1 MANLLLFREKF
12 DEAYRKLHGEVPQEG
27 EEGFKDMT
35 MAFLMCWMIWKEA
48 EEVGA
53 KAEREEYAVTMRE
66 ALEELGVILH
76 YLQSSKFSWPDKD
89 YVHVR
94 SDILP
99 KLTRLNMTL
108 SKM

>member
-53 KAEREEYAVTMRE
+53 KTEREACAKVC
-66 ALEELGVILH
+66 
-76 YLQSSKFSWPDKD
+76 DD
-89 YVHVR
+89 
-94 SDILP
+94 LP
-99 KLTRLNMTL
+99 FLTAEQCATAI
-108 SKM
+108 

>member
-1 MANLLLFREKF
+1 MANLLLFRERF

-53 KAEREEYAVTMRE
+53 KAEREACAQVCDDLPFLTAEQCSTAIRMRGDVPKSRQPS
-66 ALEELGVILH
+66 ASDEE
-76 YLQSSKFSWPDKD
+76 
-89 YVHVR
+89 
-94 SDILP
+94 
-99 KLTRLNMTL
+99 T
-108 SKM
+108 